1 MTNHRENLQKAL
13 EEARAKWQQVCFKLS
28 YHHCFVRMK
37 NLFQEHKIIFKYSEF
52 SFNENLPQRPKFI
65 SVKEIP
71 VLYNNVK
78 KFGIG
83 AISFVLFHSLC
94 AGPSVSLIL
103 CRSQVFNTPKFAN
116 FRNMKRYCPRKI
128 AIERC

>member
-1 MTNHRENLQKAL
+1 
-13 EEARAKWQQVCFKLS
+13 
-28 YHHCFVRMK
+28 MK

-78 KFGIG
+78 KFGYNGVRTACIG

-94 AGPSVSLIL
+94 AGTSVSLTL

-116 FRNMKRYCPRKI
+116 FRNMKRYCQRKI